1 MDRAKALALA
11 GYGLA
16 EFAYLSSTAEQYVRH
31 FRGITGNDSLQ
42 FEVVPYGPLAYVLL
56 FVAIDRYVFGRIST
70 QTAFRTAAL
79 EGLLLG
85 LVIYGVY
92 NATNR
97 VTFGPLWNERV
108 LFQDLAWGSLVMAG
122 VALLYRWLLSAVY

>member
-1 MDRAKALALA
+1 MDRAKVLALA

-16 EFAYLSSTAEQYVRH
+16 EYAYLSSTAGHYVRH

-56 FVAIDRYVFGRIST
+56 FVAIDRYVFDRIGI
-70 QTAFRTAAL
+70 QTTFQKAFL

-85 LVIYGVY
+85 LVVYGVY

-97 VTFGPLWNERV
+97 VTFGPAWSERV
-108 LFQDLAWGSLVMAG
+108 LFQDLAWGALVMAS
-122 VALLYRWLLSAVY
+122 VALLYRWLLSIVA

>member
-16 EFAYLSSTAEQYVRH
+16 ELAYLSSTAGQYVRH
-31 FRGITGNDSLQ
+31 FRGITKNNSLQ
-42 FEVVPYGPLAYVLL
+42 FELIPYGPLAYVLL
-56 FVAIDRYVFGRIST
+56 FVAIDRYIFQRIGTKTSF
-70 QTAFRTAAL
+70 QKAFL
-79 EGLLLG
+79 EGLVLG

-97 VTFGPLWNERV
+97 VTFGPLWSERM
-108 LFQDLAWGSLVMAG
+108 LFQDLAWGALVMAL
-122 VALLYRWLLSAVY
+122 VAVLYRWLLAA